1 MPEDQ
6 DPRETQE
13 WRERST
19 PLWSSTGSDRAAF
32 LLEQLHDEARRH
44 AVPVPFTANTPYLN
58 TIPVDKQPPHPGD
71 LAIEHRIRSLN
82 RWNAVATV
90 LKANKESSELGGHI
104 ASFQSSATLYDTG
117 FNHFWHAPSA
127 EHGGDL
133 LFVQGHV
140 APGIYARSFL
150 EGRLTEEQLL
160 GFRQEVGGRRAVV
173 VPAPV
178 ADAGLLAVP
187 HGVDGPGPADVDLP
201 GPVPQVP
208 ATRAAWPTRRTGTC
222 GRSSATARWT
232 SPSRWARSAL
242 ASREKLDN
250 LIFVI
255 NCNLQRLDGPVRGN
269 GKIIQELEGIFRG
282 AGWNVLKVDLGIG
295 LGPAA
300 GRGQVRAAAQ
310 AHGGVRRRRVPG
322 LQVQER
328 RVRPR
333 ALLRQVPRAAR
344 PGQGHDRRPDLGAVP
359 RRARPVEGL
368 RGLQGGGGQRRHA
381 DGDPGQDRQGL
392 RDG

>member
-1 MPEDQ
+1 MPEDL

-13 WRERST
+13 WLES
-19 PLWSSTGSDRAAF
+19 LDSVVEFDGADRAAF
-32 LLEQLHDEARRH
+32 LLEQLHEEARKH
-44 AVPVPFTANTPYLN
+44 AVPVPYTANTPYLN

-117 FNHFWHAPSA
+117 FNHFWHAPS
-127 EHGGDL
+127 EGHGGDL

-150 EGRLTEEQLL
+150 EGRHQR
-160 GFRQEVGGRRAVV
+160 GAAAPVPPGGGRRRPVV
-173 VPAPV
+173 VPPPV

-187 HGVDGPGPADVDLP
+187 HGVDGPGPAHGDLP
-201 GPVPQVP
+201 GAVPQVP
-208 ATRAAWPTRRTGTC
+208 GQPRAGRHGDRGTC

-232 SPSRWARSAL
+232 SPSRSARSRWPG
-242 ASREKLDN
+242 REKLDN
-250 LIFVI
+250 LIFVV

-269 GKIIQELEGIFRG
+269 GKIIQELE
-282 AGWNVLKVDLGIG
+282 ADLPGRRLERRQG
-295 LGPAA
+295 GVGLRLGPAA
-300 GRGQVRAAAQ
+300 RRRQVRAAAQ

-344 PGQGHDRRPDLGAVP
+344 PGQGHDRRPDLGAVAAAGTTRRRSTRPTRPPWTTSAP
-359 RRARPVEGL
+359 RR
-368 RGLQGGGGQRRHA
+368 
-381 DGDPGQDRQGL
+381 
-392 RDG
+392 